1 MPFQRR
7 NESLFPQAPDETVRA
22 DRRALLWGGVAAG
35 GALLLPGAL
44 GTAMRPFLPV
54 DAAEQPSAASP
65 LPEKRIAFRSVH
77 TGEKID
83 ARYFNA
89 RGWDDQGLAEI
100 NHGLRDWRTG
110 EVFAIDRKLI
120 ALLTE
125 LRETLDVAPTK
136 PFDLISGYRSPAT
149 NTGLRKAG
157 GSHTGVATKS
167 QHMLG
172 KATDI
177 ALPGIPLDRLRA
189 AARAAAKG
197 GVGFYPTDGFVHVDT
212 GRVRFW

>member
-7 NESLFPQAPDETVRA
+7 NDSLFPPASEETVRA
-22 DRRALLWGGVAAG
+22 DRRALLCGGVAAG

-54 DAAEQPSAASP
+54 DIAEAPQPGSP
-65 LPEKRIAFRSVH
+65 LPEKRIAFRSVN

-89 RGWDDQGLAEI
+89 KGWDDQGLAEI

-110 EVFAIDRKLI
+110 EVFGIDRKLI

-136 PFDLISGYRSPAT
+136 AFDLISGFRSSAT
-149 NTGLRKAG
+149 NNGLRKAG

-197 GVGFYPTDGFVHVDT
+197 GVGFYPADGFVHVDT

>member
-7 NESLFPQAPDETVRA
+7 NESLFPQAPGEAVRA

-44 GTAMRPFLPV
+44 GTATRPFLPV
-54 DAAEQPSAASP
+54 DTAVEGSRATP
-65 LPEKRIAFRSVH
+65 LAEKRIAFRSVH

-100 NHGLRDWRTG
+100 NQGLRDWRTG
-110 EVFAIDRKLI
+110 DVFAIDRKLI

-125 LRETLDVAPTK
+125 LRDTLDVAAQK
-136 PFDLISGYRSPAT
+136 PFDLISGYRSPTT
-149 NTGLRKAG
+149 NSGLRKAG

-177 ALPGIPLDRLRA
+177 ALPGISLDRLRA

>member
-7 NESLFPQAPDETVRA
+7 NEGLFPHAHEETTDA
-22 DRRALLWGGVAAG
+22 ARRALLWGGLAAG
-35 GALLLPGAL
+35 GALLLPGTL

-54 DAAEQPSAASP
+54 EAAERPAAAPP

-89 RGWDDQGLAEI
+89 NGWDGQGLAEI

-110 EVFAIDRKLI
+110 EVFDIDRKLI

-125 LRETLDVAPTK
+125 LRDTLDVAPQK
-136 PFDLISGYRSPAT
+136 SFDLISGYRSPAT
-149 NTGLRKAG
+149 NKGLRKAG

-197 GVGFYPTDGFVHVDT
+197 GVGFYPADGFVHVDT

>member
-1 MPFQRR
+1 MYP
-7 NESLFPQAPDETVRA
+7 NATTESIAL
-22 DRRALLWGGVAAG
+22 DRRLLLWGGVAAG
-35 GALLLPGAL
+35 GMMMMSAAP

-54 DAAEQPSAASP
+54 ADITPAPAAP

-77 TGEKID
+77 TGERID

-89 RGWDDQGLAEI
+89 SGWDDQGLAEI
-100 NHGLRDWRTG
+100 AHGLRDWRTG
-110 EVFAIDRKLI
+110 DVSPIDRGLI

-125 LRETLDVAPTK
+125 LRDTLDVATQK
-136 PFDLISGYRSPAT
+136 PFDLISGFRSPAT
-149 NTGLRKAG
+149 NSGLRKAG

-172 KATDI
+172 KAVDI

-197 GVGFYPTDGFVHVDT
+197 GVGFYPSDGFVHIDT
-212 GRVRFW
+212 GRVRSW

>member
-7 NESLFPQAPDETVRA
+7 NESLFPQAPGEAVRA

-54 DAAEQPSAASP
+54 DTAVEGSHAAP
-65 LPEKRIAFRSVH
+65 LAEKRIAFRSVH

-110 EVFAIDRKLI
+110 DVFAIDRKLI

-125 LRETLDVAPTK
+125 LRDTLDVAAQK
-136 PFDLISGYRSPAT
+136 PFDLISGYRSPTT
-149 NTGLRKAG
+149 NSGLRKAG

>member
-7 NESLFPQAPDETVRA
+7 NESLFPQAPGETMRA
-22 DRRALLWGGVAAG
+22 DRRALLWGGAAAG

-54 DAAEQPSAASP
+54 DTAADVGPGSP

-89 RGWDDQGLAEI
+89 KGWDDAGLAEI
-100 NHGLRDWRTG
+100 DHGLRDWRTG
-110 EVFAIDRKLI
+110 EVFGIDRSLI

-125 LRETLDVAPTK
+125 LRDTLDVSPQK

-197 GVGFYPTDGFVHVDT
+197 GVGFYPADGFVHVDT

>member
-7 NESLFPQAPDETVRA
+7 NESLFPQAPEETVRA

-54 DAAEQPSAASP
+54 DTAMEPPSGSP
-65 LPEKRIAFRSVH
+65 LPEKRIAFRSVN

-89 RGWDDQGLAEI
+89 KGWDDQGLAEI

-110 EVFAIDRKLI
+110 EVFDIDRKLI

-125 LRETLDVAPTK
+125 LRDTLDVAAQK
-136 PFDLISGYRSPAT
+136 PFDLISGFRSSAT
-149 NTGLRKAG
+149 NNGLRKAG
-157 GSHTGVATKS
+157 GAHTGVATKS

-189 AARAAAKG
+189 AARAAGKG